1 MFSIPRDRMIVACV
15 LTLMMIVSVGHAQQK
30 NFRPVSDMATFRK
43 QFVAESSK
51 VQTIS
56 SDFKQQKQLLAL
68 TETITST
75 GKFWFKRPVQVRIDY
90 LKPFVYQMIMSGDRM
105 QVRDDQKATTFNTKS
120 NKLFQ
125 QVNKI
130 MVDCISGSILESSDF
145 TSKVFENDLAYRIE
159 LTPVSKTL
167 KGFFEVIIVLVDRKD
182 YSVDSIEMNEPGGD
196 TTTITFTNKL
206 LNQPVGDEV
215 FKF

>member
-1 MFSIPRDRMIVACV
+1 MFNVPRKKLIVAWV
-15 LTLMMIVSVGHAQQK
+15 MTLMVVSGYAQQK
-30 NFRPVSDMATFRK
+30 NFQPVSDMAAFRK

-90 LKPFVYQMIMSGDRM
+90 LKPFVYQMIMSGDKM
-105 QVRDDQKATTFNTKS
+105 QVRDDQKASTFNTKS

-125 QVNKI
+125 QVNRI
-130 MVDCISGSILESSDF
+130 MVDCISGSILESNDF
-145 TSKVFENDLAYRIE
+145 TSKVFENGLAYRME

-167 KGFFEVIIVLVDRKD
+167 KGFFETIIVIVEKKD
-182 YSVDSIEMNEPGGD
+182 YSVDSIQMNEPGGD

-206 LNQPVGDEV
+206 LNQPVGDEI